1 MVWRALAH
9 VQHCHMVALA
19 FLPPSSPSRP
29 LCPLFSVFTP
39 SRLFTE
45 EDRGIWYVLAPST
58 TFSILT
64 CQYVLPHRMYSAFS
78 APAANAYQQF
88 PPRTVEDAAG
98 ATLVHGRRLRIHPKY
113 IVSRFIH
120 GSSSRHARPEH
131 IPKAFPSTHQRGT
144 GNDKQ
149 CKFHVHQSTYPSVLM
164 CLAELSA
171 RVVVIFVAKFI
182 RNPVPFSMIHGIP

>member
-1 MVWRALAH
+1 
-9 VQHCHMVALA
+9 MVALA

-29 LCPLFSVFTP
+29 LCPLFSAFTS

-58 TFSILT
+58 TSSILT
-64 CQYVLPHRMYSAFS
+64 RRYVLPRRMYSAFS

-98 ATLVHGRRLRIHPKY
+98 ATLVRGRRLRIHPKY
-113 IVSRFIH
+113 IRRFID

-131 IPKAFPSTHQRGT
+131 IRKAFPSTHQRGT

-149 CKFHVHQSTYPSVLM
+149 HKFHVRQSTYPSVLM

-171 RVVVIFVAKFI
+171 RVVVIFVAKSI
-182 RNPVPFSMIHGIP
+182 RNPVPSSVERCA

>member
-1 MVWRALAH
+1 MNRSRLFLPANSLKGSTLIRGRALAH

-29 LCPLFSVFTP
+29 LCPLFSAFTS

-45 EDRGIWYVLAPST
+45 EDRGIWYVLAPLT

-64 CQYVLPHRMYSAFS
+64 RRYVLPRRMYSAFS
-78 APAANAYQQF
+78 APAAM
-88 PPRTVEDAAG
+88 R
-98 ATLVHGRRLRIHPKY
+98 GRRLRIHPKY
-113 IVSRFIH
+113 IVSRFID

-131 IPKAFPSTHQRGT
+131 IPKAFPSTHPCGT

-149 CKFHVHQSTYPSVLM
+149 RKFHVRQSTYPSVLM

-171 RVVVIFVAKFI
+171 RVVMIFVAKSI
-182 RNPVPFSMIHGIP
+182 RNPVPSSVERCA